1 MRYRGDGDRGLGYLW
16 TLLEK
21 PEGSAVAPDT
31 NQLASVQFGITAD
44 VAGTYLFRLVV
55 TNGSRSSQPEIVVVE
70 ATTDEDRLTA
80 PAITPETEDR
90 CGNAPDSRAGSA
102 SPSSAPPSGRTRAS

>member
-1 MRYRGDGDRGLGYLW
+1 MILVGEHDASGLRSCDTEETATGGLGTRAPREARGQLRP
-16 TLLEK
+16 TQ
-21 PEGSAVAPDT
+21 PAGVGSVWDH
-31 NQLASVQFGITAD
+31 GGR
-44 VAGTYLFRLVV
+44 GTYLFRLVV

-90 CGNAPDSRAGSA
+90 CGNAL
-102 SPSSAPPSGRTRAS
+102 